1 MLLIL
6 VEVSVKVACRSEP
19 DVTLVTL
26 GGCVTENKLSDQD
39 ALGQLMGGG
48 GGGGGGI
55 SKCKFTFIE
64 VLGMLVS

>member
-48 GGGGGGI
+48 GI